1 MSPLFYLKTMPPAVQ
16 VGKNDF
22 PVLVKGGK
30 GELNRDPALLTV
42 MIRSLITP
50 GRGPRN
56 SSLGRNLEYKE
67 TVEQPRGHFS

>member
-1 MSPLFYLKTMPPAVQ
+1 MTPLFYLKTMPPAAQ

-42 MIRSLITP
+42 MIRTNYPWERSEKLLTREKSGIQ
-50 GRGPRN
+50 RD
-56 SSLGRNLEYKE
+56 S
-67 TVEQPRGHFS
+67 